1 MDMFKSGG
9 FKYQL
14 TMNIPTFTKASK
26 IYKYLIDIMK
36 ETKAK
41 DKIMKKGDNDLQKK
55 IKVLQAKH
63 RERKE

>member
-1 MDMFKSGG
+1 
-9 FKYQL
+9 
-14 TMNIPTFTKASK
+14 
-26 IYKYLIDIMK
+26 LIDIMK

-63 RERKE
+63 KEKKE